1 MKRKQIRFIG
11 YCLTIGLIVALIMVI
26 AACSSTSTST
36 PAPILSSI
44 AVAPTSPSSLPVGYV
59 QQFTATG
66 TYSDSSTADITSQVI
81 WASSDPNIATISSSG
96 SVTAVAAG
104 NTNITATLSGVT
116 SPAVRLPVV
125 VPISTPFTTP
135 TTTSALTLSSIA
147 VLPVSPVSLAVGST
161 ELFTALGTYSD
172 GSTTDI
178 TSKVTWTSSDPN
190 IATISSQGLVTG
202 VATGYATITAAL
214 SGVTSSAVSLT
225 VGSP

>member
-1 MKRKQIRFIG
+1 
-11 YCLTIGLIVALIMVI
+11 
-26 AACSSTSTST
+26 
-36 PAPILSSI
+36 
-44 AVAPTSPSSLPVGYV
+44 
-59 QQFTATG
+59 
-66 TYSDSSTADITSQVI
+66 
-81 WASSDPNIATISSSG
+81 
-96 SVTAVAAG
+96 
-104 NTNITATLSGVT
+104 
-116 SPAVRLPVV
+116 VV